1 MFYLS
6 VCVLCVTL
14 QSLLLIASVKRRCYR
29 GGGGHVFFA
38 KYTLNLACIYPIFS
52 SQKILFSYI
61 RYLFNYT
68 KFFGINA
75 LFIFFSMTLSK
86 DTCNKLGLSKSPE
99 S

>member
-1 MFYLS
+1 MFLS
-6 VCVLCVTL
+6 SYVSKKEVLHG
-14 QSLLLIASVKRRCYR
+14 YR
-29 GGGGHVFFA
+29 GGGG
-38 KYTLNLACIYPIFS
+38 
-52 SQKILFSYI
+52 Q
-61 RYLFNYT
+61 FNYT